1 MEIGRRSI
9 SEKDD
14 FLLFLLVVLSS
25 FSSSSRRQQTT
36 LPCSVKRVISSSIG
50 VFTIKVV
57 GGFQAGGYSE

>member
-9 SEKDD
+9 EREGRFSP
-14 FLLFLLVVLSS
+14 LSS
-25 FSSSSRRQQTT
+25 RCSFFFSSSSRRQQTT